1 MIPLSPFGLNDPSF
15 SCCCTHSRWAALFIS
30 HPGSQI
36 SVPTTG
42 TGWCDKGGLVNSS
55 TDGSRRE
62 LPGSTAVGQRA
73 GDSWRETELQ
83 GIMNMHKSLPM
94 PHLFLQCLQK
104 WQSPATAWRLLDCCW
119 ANKIHGKIK
128 NWSDELETMCSSG
141 KKKKKKLASTNFTTW
156 ESMSLNHTWH
166 RWTRIVLQPERVS
179 GTITAC
185 LKWKLNILVKLP
197 GIFLSGLELEKWCYD
212 CGFSLQLMADLLS
225 FSLIP

>member
-94 PHLFLQCLQK
+94 PRLFLQCLQK

-141 KKKKKKLASTNFTTW
+141 KKKKKKSW
-156 ESMSLNHTWH
+156 
-166 RWTRIVLQPERVS
+166 LQPISQLGKVCLWIILDIAEHVLFCNQSGCQGQSLRVWNES
-179 GTITAC
+179 LTF
-185 LKWKLNILVKLP
+185 W
-197 GIFLSGLELEKWCYD
+197 LSSPE
-212 CGFSLQLMADLLS
+212 S
-225 FSLIP
+225 FFQV

>member
-73 GDSWRETELQ
+73 GDSWREPELQ

-94 PHLFLQCLQK
+94 PRLFLQCLQK

-141 KKKKKKLASTNFTTW
+141 KKKKKLASTNFTTW
-156 ESMSLNHTWH
+156 ESMSLNHTLTSLNTYCFA
-166 RWTRIVLQPERVS
+166 TRAGVRDNRCVFEMK
-179 GTITAC
+179 A
-185 LKWKLNILVKLP
+185 
-197 GIFLSGLELEKWCYD
+197 
-212 CGFSLQLMADLLS
+212 
-225 FSLIP
+225 